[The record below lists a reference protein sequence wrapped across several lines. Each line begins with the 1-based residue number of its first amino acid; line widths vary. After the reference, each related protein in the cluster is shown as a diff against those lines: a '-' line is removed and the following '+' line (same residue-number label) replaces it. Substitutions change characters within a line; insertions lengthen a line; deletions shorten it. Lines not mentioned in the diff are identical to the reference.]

1 MKVKKLIELLQQ
13 QNPNAIVVL
22 QEDREGNGH
31 SPLGSVEPDGYV
43 AMTKWNGDRKLLAL
57 TPELEEKGYTA
68 ETVPA
73 ETAAGPPRVTAASR
87 WPAARCGPRGEAR

>member
-57 TPELEEKGYTA
+57 TPELEEKGYTEYDLHEDA
-68 ETVPA
+68 KPAVFLVPL
-73 ETAAGPPRVTAASR
+73 G
-87 WPAARCGPRGEAR
+87 